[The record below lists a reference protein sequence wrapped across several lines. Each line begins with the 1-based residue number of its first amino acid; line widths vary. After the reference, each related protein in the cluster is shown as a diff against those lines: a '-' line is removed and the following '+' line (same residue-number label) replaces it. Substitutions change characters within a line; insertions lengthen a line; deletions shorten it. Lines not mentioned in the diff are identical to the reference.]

1 VKVLFVT
8 HAFPRDRHDLAGS
21 FILRLAVAL
30 HGRGVA
36 VEVLAPSEPGLRRS
50 DVIDGIPVSRFRY
63 APGAMETLAY
73 TGTMAEQVRASWS
86 GRIALTGMLGGG
98 VLAALS
104 RQRTA
109 RPALIHAHWWFP
121 GGLMAHVASR
131 LLRLPYVVTMH
142 GSDVRLARGVGA
154 ARRPMSRVLA
164 GAAAVTAVSAWLARE
179 AEDITGCGDIAV
191 EPMPVDVAGFA
202 AAGTPVPRRLL
213 FVGRLN
219 QQKGIEYAVRTV
231 ALLPADVTL
240 DVIGDGE
247 DEGEARRIATE
258 LGVADRIAWHGRK
271 RQADLARFYQ
281 CAEAVL
287 MPSMEEGL
295 GLVAVE
301 AALTETPVIAFDSGG
316 VTDIVVE
323 GVTGALAGERTP
335 PALAA
340 AVQRVLDRP
349 DRGRSLGVE
358 GRRRALSR
366 FAPEAVADRYLRIYA
381 DAIAGRAS

>member
-1 VKVLFVT
+1 
-8 HAFPRDRHDLAGS
+8 
-21 FILRLAVAL
+21 
-30 HGRGVA
+30 
-36 VEVLAPSEPGLRRS
+36 
-50 DVIDGIPVSRFRY
+50 
-63 APGAMETLAY
+63 
-73 TGTMAEQVRASWS
+73 
-86 GRIALTGMLGGG
+86 
-98 VLAALS
+98 
-104 RQRTA
+104 
-109 RPALIHAHWWFP
+109 
-121 GGLMAHVASR
+121 
-131 LLRLPYVVTMH
+131 
-142 GSDVRLARGVGA
+142 
-154 ARRPMSRVLA
+154 
-164 GAAAVTAVSAWLARE
+164 
-179 AEDITGCGDIAV
+179 
-191 EPMPVDVAGFA
+191 
-202 AAGTPVPRRLL
+202 VPRRLL